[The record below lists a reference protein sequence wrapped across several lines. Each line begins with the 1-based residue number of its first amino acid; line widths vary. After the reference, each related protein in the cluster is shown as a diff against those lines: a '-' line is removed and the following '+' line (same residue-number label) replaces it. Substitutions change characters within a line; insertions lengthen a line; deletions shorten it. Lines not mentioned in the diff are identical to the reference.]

1 MRPIHIIK
9 REKKAEAVQLRQK
22 ALEPLKRHCYILDKE
37 VSILV
42 EYPDYKGPH
51 HKGEEGAIY
60 CENIVNC
67 YQNCVKCKYSGI
79 SPLYDDPFYPR
90 EKPGKPAED
99 LFKDP
104 TEEELAALE
113 AEEEESAALKDL
125 DTMVTRL
132 TRRDED
138 ESPLHEVGA

>member
-1 MRPIHIIK
+1 MRAIHIIK
-9 REKKAEAVQLRQK
+9 REKKAEATQLRQK

-67 YQNCVKCKYSGI
+67 YQNNVKCRYSGI
-79 SPLYDDPFYPR
+79 SPLYADPFYPR
-90 EKPGKPAED
+90 EKPVAPESSENDPDESGD
-99 LFKDP
+99 LP
-104 TEEELAALE
+104 E
-113 AEEEESAALKDL
+113 AEPKD
-125 DTMVTRL
+125 
-132 TRRDED
+132 EI
-138 ESPLHEVGA
+138 EVGA

>member
-1 MRPIHIIK
+1 MRAIHIIK
-9 REKKAEAVQLRQK
+9 REKKAEATQLRQK

-67 YQNCVKCKYSGI
+67 YQNNVKCRYSGI
-79 SPLYDDPFYPR
+79 SPLYADPFYPR
-90 EKPGKPAED
+90 EKPAEPESTANDPAESD
-99 LFKDP
+99 
-104 TEEELAALE
+104 ELPE
-113 AEEEESAALKDL
+113 AEPKD
-125 DTMVTRL
+125 
-132 TRRDED
+132 EI
-138 ESPLHEVGA
+138 EVGA